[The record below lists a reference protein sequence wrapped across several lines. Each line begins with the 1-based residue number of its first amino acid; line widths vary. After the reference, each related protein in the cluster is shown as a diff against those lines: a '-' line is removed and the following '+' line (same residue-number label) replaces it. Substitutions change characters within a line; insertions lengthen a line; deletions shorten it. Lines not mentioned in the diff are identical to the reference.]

1 MRQLLSKGIVVAA
14 CAAALGA
21 VPWDPA
27 GSTTLIRYSTEELT
41 VVSDF
46 VVEGVVTK
54 VESRFLE
61 ERRFVFTYTTIAID
75 KVYKG
80 KIDTP
85 SIVLQELGGTADG
98 VSATVISA
106 PEFTPGERV
115 IVFLEVKD
123 QDYYRVYA
131 MAEGKFTVVT
141 DETTGARTLV
151 RQPGIDETFNR
162 SHTGELDSTVDPAT
176 GIRDYDTFVNT
187 ITAWADRLTGP
198 GGGR

>member
-1 MRQLLSKGIVVAA
+1 MRQLFSKGIVVAA
-14 CAAALGA
+14 CAVALGA

-41 VVSDF
+41 VVADY
-46 VVEGVVTK
+46 VVEGVVTH

-61 ERRFVFTYTTIAID
+61 ERRFVYTYTTIEVD

-80 KIDTP
+80 KLDAP
-85 SIVLQELGGTADG
+85 SIVLQELGGTAGG
-98 VSATVISA
+98 VSAAVPSA
-106 PEFTPGERV
+106 PEFVPGERV
-115 IVFLEVKD
+115 ILFLEVRD
-123 QDYYRVYA
+123 ADYFRVYA

-151 RQPGIDETFNR
+151 RQSGIDETFNR
-162 SHTGELDSTVDPAT
+162 SHSGELDSTVDPAT
-176 GIRDYDTFVNT
+176 GIRNYDTFVNT
-187 ITAWADRLTGP
+187 IMAWADRLTVP